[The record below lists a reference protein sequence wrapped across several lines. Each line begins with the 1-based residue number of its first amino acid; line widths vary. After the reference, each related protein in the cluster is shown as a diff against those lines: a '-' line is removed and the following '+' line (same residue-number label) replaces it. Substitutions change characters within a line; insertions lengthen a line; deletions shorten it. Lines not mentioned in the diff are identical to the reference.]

1 MNDLVQWIIGGG
13 LATLFTAW
21 GAMRVERWRAHRE
34 EKTDEKQR
42 YDDLWAK
49 LEKLQDD
56 VCVERDEYRRKFTE
70 SEQQRLH
77 EGEVCERRVRE
88 ARRESQGEC
97 DQIREQM
104 RALSNL
110 SFSQR
115 LEIDQAKGEISML
128 KAKLSS
134 NIAIAGGR
142 RSSDPALGDT
152 VTLTVPIV
160 PNPPANV

>member
-1 MNDLVQWIIGGG
+1 MTPLEWILGGG
-13 LATLFTAW
+13 LATVLAAAGKLW
-21 GAMRVERWRAHRE
+21 LDARAQKRE
-34 EKTDEKQR
+34 DKSSESQR
-42 YDDLWAK
+42 YDQLWAK
-49 LEKLQDD
+49 LEKLQND
-56 VCVERDEYRRKFTE
+56 VESERDEYRRKFNE

-88 ARRESQGEC
+88 ARRESQSEC

-115 LEIDQAKGEISML
+115 L
-128 KAKLSS
+128 
-134 NIAIAGGR
+134 GR
-142 RSSDPALGDT
+142 RTSDPPMGET

-160 PNPPANV
+160 PNNQG